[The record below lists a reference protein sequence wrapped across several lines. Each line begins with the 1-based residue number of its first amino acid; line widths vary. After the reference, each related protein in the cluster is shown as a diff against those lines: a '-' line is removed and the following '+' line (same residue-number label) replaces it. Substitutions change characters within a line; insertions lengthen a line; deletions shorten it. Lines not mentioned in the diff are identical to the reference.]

1 MNATAV
7 KMQLPVSITEEDVRL
22 LLAVKLFEVGKVTLG
37 QAARIA
43 NFSKRAFID
52 ILGHYKI
59 PVCNYDADELQQEIV
74 W

>member
-22 LLAVKLFEVGKVTLG
+22 LLALKLFEVGKVTLG